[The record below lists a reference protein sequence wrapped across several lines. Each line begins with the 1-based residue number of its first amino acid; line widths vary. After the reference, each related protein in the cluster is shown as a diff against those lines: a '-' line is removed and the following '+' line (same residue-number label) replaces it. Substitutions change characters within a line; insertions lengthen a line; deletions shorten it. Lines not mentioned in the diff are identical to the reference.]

1 MKASLII
8 GIVSSLIS
16 ANTNAEPSNAW
27 HYQQSAEQQL
37 SYAELVDTS
46 GEVSLMFRCIHGELD
61 NLMRLTNRPLQPAY
75 NFMDWQFT
83 QPQNQLPS
91 FNVLYHHFDE
101 DYYQLGAG
109 YNSWFELYFTIMQ
122 HSQMR
127 WSSNDF
133 ADVEFL
139 YHDSSAI
146 SQMIQQC
153 PEAFQASYDE
163 LAEQLSQEL
172 VAARNAGKHQQ
183 VNDTEHAIEQLLH
196 FATQLAQLTQEPLQI
211 SDY

>member
-1 MKASLII
+1 MKASLIM
-8 GIVSSLIS
+8 GIVSGLIS
-16 ANTNAEPSNAW
+16 AATNAEPSNAW

-37 SYAELVDTS
+37 SYAELVDIS

-61 NLMRLTNRPLQPAY
+61 SLMRLANGPLQPAY

-83 QPQNQLPS
+83 QPQNQLTS
-91 FNVLYHHFDE
+91 FNVLYHHFDD

-133 ADVEFL
+133 AGIEFL
-139 YHDSSAI
+139 YHDTAAI
-146 SQMIQQC
+146 GQVIQDC
-153 PEAFQASYDE
+153 PEAFQASYDL
-163 LAEQLSQEL
+163 LAEQLSQAL
-172 VAARNAGKHQQ
+172 VEARNTGKHQQ
-183 VNDTEHAIEQLLH
+183 VNDIEQAIEQLVQS
-196 FATQLAQLTQEPLQI
+196 ATQLAQLAQVPLRI
-211 SDY
+211 SD